1 MSDIFQGPASWPIHY
16 QQLTTTPPK
25 GFVVSERIVA
35 PRIVIRRSDRSFE
48 STLYGVRTV
57 GGEERLL
64 RALSVRH
71 NWVLDEQTIRPLPKD
86 IADTLSSIFAEVNIE
101 RPNLSEVLEI
111 ARRPQNLVPVIVDQD
126 VFAAAK
132 TLAEGMG
139 KGLYLPDLQATPF
152 PYQAD
157 GIAWMHQTLG
167 VTGGLILADE
177 MGLGKTIQIIAL
189 LLLEPP
195 SIDVPALVI
204 CPTSLIANWQRE
216 ITKFGPSLSVLLH
229 RGPHRTGI
237 VNGLRKAQVVIATY
251 DTVVNDIGL
260 FASMQWS
267 WVIIDEAQAIKNP
280 DSIRRQALASIP
292 GIRTIPMTGTPVENS
307 LTDLWSLADFAIP
320 NLLGTLEEFSQLYPD
335 ATDSARQL
343 SETTAPIVLRRRV
356 ADVADD
362 LPERIDVDVP
372 LLLGEGLAREYEQ
385 VLAETLE
392 EYPVAGALVATGRL
406 QMFCAHPLLQARNEH
421 EGDEPDNDAFADA
434 EAGRRVPT
442 PKLDRTIALIQE
454 AFDNGRKVIV
464 FSVFN
469 RVGDILKGLIGEIP
483 DLFWGTIN
491 GSTPTSARQALVDGF
506 SAHIGPACMVLNPNA
521 AGAGLNITAATVV
534 IHYTQ
539 VWNPALEAQAS
550 ARAHRRGQSQPVTIY
565 RLFYEG
571 TVDEVMI
578 ERSAWKRELGN
589 EAVPVSTRDEGDLS
603 RALSIRPRGI
613 A

>member
-1 MSDIFQGPASWPIHY
+1 MGDNLAHSSWPLRY
-16 QQLTTTPPK
+16 QELVRTPPQ
-25 GFVVSERIVA
+25 GFVVSERVVA
-35 PRIVIRRSDRSFE
+35 PRIVIRRDGSSFE
-48 STLYGVRTV
+48 AILFGVRTIR
-57 GGEERLL
+57 GEEHLL
-64 RALSVRH
+64 RALSTRH
-71 NWVLDEQTIRPLPKD
+71 DWVLDGTTIRPLPRD
-86 IADTLSSIFAEVNIE
+86 IADTLASTFDNVDME
-101 RPNLSEVLEI
+101 RLGFSEVLAI
-111 ARRPQNLVPVIVDQD
+111 ARRSQELVPVTVDPD

-132 TLAEGMG
+132 SIAAGMG
-139 KGLYLPDLQATPF
+139 KGLAVPGLRATPY

-157 GIAWMHQTLG
+157 GIAWMHQTVG

-195 SIDVPALVI
+195 PVETPVLVV

-216 ITKFGPSLSVLLH
+216 IAKFGPSLSVLLH
-229 RGPHRTGI
+229 RGPYRTGI
-237 VNGLRKAQVVIATY
+237 ARGLRKAQIVIATY

-260 FASMQWS
+260 FASVRWS
-267 WVIIDEAQAIKNP
+267 WVIVDEAQAIKNP
-280 DSIRRQALASIP
+280 EANRRQALASIP
-292 GIRTIPMTGTPVENS
+292 RDRTIAMTGTPVENS

-320 NLLGTLEEFSQLYPD
+320 ELLGTLEAFSQLYPD
-335 ATDSARQL
+335 GTDAARQL

-356 ADVADD
+356 ADVAND
-362 LPERIDVDVP
+362 LPERTDVDVP
-372 LLLGEGLAREYEQ
+372 LALGEDLVREYER
-385 VLAETLE
+385 VLTETLE

-406 QMFCAHPLLQARNEH
+406 QMFCAHPLLRARSGYDSE
-421 EGDEPDNDAFADA
+421 EPDNDAIADA
-434 EAGRRVPT
+434 DAGRTMPT
-442 PKLDRTIALIQE
+442 PKLDRTVELLRE
-454 AFDNGRKVIV
+454 AFCNDRKVLV

-469 RVGDILKGLIGEIP
+469 RIGDILHGLIGNTP
-483 DLFWGTIN
+483 GMFWGAIN
-491 GSTPTSARQALVDGF
+491 GSTPTGQRQELVDGF
-506 SAHIGPACMVLNPNA
+506 SEHTGSACMVLNPNA

-578 ERSAWKRELGN
+578 DRSTWKRELGN

-603 RALSIRPRGI
+603 RALSIRPKG
-613 A
+613 